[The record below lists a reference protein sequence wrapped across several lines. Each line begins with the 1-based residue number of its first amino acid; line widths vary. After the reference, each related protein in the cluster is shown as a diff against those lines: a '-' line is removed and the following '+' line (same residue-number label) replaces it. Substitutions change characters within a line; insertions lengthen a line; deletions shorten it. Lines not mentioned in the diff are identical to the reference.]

1 MDDIVGYGEQPA
13 YIAKA
18 LFFTFFER
26 CFNERM
32 IYSFS
37 LVTLNLTSVTL

>member
-1 MDDIVGYGEQPA
+1 MDDIFGYGEQPA

-18 LFFTFFER
+18 SLSTFFER

-32 IYSFS
+32 IYSLS
-37 LVTLNLTSVTL
+37 LVTHVGLGQ

>member
-1 MDDIVGYGEQPA
+1 MDDIFEYGEQPA

-18 LFFTFFER
+18 SFFTFFKR
-26 CFNERM
+26 CFNESM

-37 LVTLNLTSVTL
+37 LVTHVGLGQ

>member
-1 MDDIVGYGEQPA
+1 MDDIFEYGEQPA

-18 LFFTFFER
+18 SFFTFFKR
-26 CFNERM
+26 CFNEPM

-37 LVTLNLTSVTL
+37 LVTHVGLGQ